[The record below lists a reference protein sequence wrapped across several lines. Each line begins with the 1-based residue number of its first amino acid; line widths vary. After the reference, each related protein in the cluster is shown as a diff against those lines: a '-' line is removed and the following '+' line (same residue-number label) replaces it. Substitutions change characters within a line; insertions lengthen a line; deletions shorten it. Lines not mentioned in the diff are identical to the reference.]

1 MVLRQLFS
9 WSRSPKVLVRDV
21 SVNEVHE
28 GVTRGLVT
36 LVDVR
41 RQDEWNET
49 GRPQGSHGVTLQD
62 EDFIEKIS
70 ALLGAKTVP
79 VALSCRTGGRS
90 SQAAQKLVR
99 AGFTDVS
106 NVVGGF
112 LEWEKQGL
120 PIDLPPFGG

>member
-1 MVLRQLFS
+1 MVLRQFFG
-9 WSRSPKVLVRDV
+9 WGRSRKFVIRDV
-21 SVNEVHE
+21 SVQEAHE

-41 RQDEWNET
+41 RPDEWAET

-62 EDFIEKIS
+62 EDFVEKIT
-70 ALLGAKTVP
+70 ALLGAKTAP

-90 SQAAQKLVR
+90 AQAAQKLMQ
-99 AGFTDVS
+99 ADFTDIA

-120 PIDLPPFGG
+120 PIDLPPFDG

>member
-1 MVLRQLFS
+1 MVLRHLFS
-9 WSRSPKVLVRDV
+9 WGRSPKIVVRDV
-21 SVNEVHE
+21 SVHEAHE

-41 RQDEWNET
+41 RPDEWAET
-49 GRPQGSHGVTLQD
+49 GRPKGSHGITLQD
-62 EDFIEKIS
+62 DDFVEKTL
-70 ALLGAKTVP
+70 ALIGAKTSP

-90 SQAAQKLVR
+90 SQAAQKLVQ
-99 AGFTDVS
+99 AGFTDIA

-120 PIDLPPFGG
+120 PIDLPPFDG